1 MGIFSGKKTTTVNAA
16 TTTNVTVN
24 PQIDAINNIDV
35 INNFG
40 ELSTVI
46 SNATSQF
53 NGAIDKAVKVGAAI
67 ALLVLV
73 VKNL

>member
-1 MGIFSGKKTTTVNAA
+1 MAIFGGKKITTVNAA

-24 PQIDAINNIDV
+24 PEIEV

-46 SNATSQF
+46 SNATDQF
-53 NGAIDKAVKVGAAI
+53 NGAIDKAFKVGLSV
-67 ALLVLV
+67 ALLMLV